1 MNVISIIGNVLCY
14 FDMLHLIPKIL
25 ITVASVITVAYFN
38 VQGVIGI
45 LPLIAIIT
53 YLWLMNLEDVTHFK
67 ILIVFVM
74 MLWIVYDFSIKSY
87 TATAFDVIT
96 VIANVVAIIKIQI
109 AKKKGVNLD
118 YEKKNV
124 V

>member
-14 FDMLHLIPKIL
+14 FDKLHLIPKIL
-25 ITVASVITVAYFN
+25 ITVASVLTVAYFN
-38 VQGVIGI
+38 VQGVVGI

-67 ILIVFVM
+67 LLIVFVM
-74 MLWIVYDFSIKSY
+74 ILWIIYDFSIKSY

-96 VIANVVAIIKIQI
+96 VIANIVAIIKIQI